1 MRIKVIL
8 FVILLNYGF
17 CFSQSE
23 KINIKTKPLKE
34 ANYLNADDFYLTHY
48 LYIDMFLR
56 ENLFPE
62 ATTSDVAAVLNAVK
76 AYVSENQN
84 LDIEIDTPGKRN
96 YLIKIALLKKEG
108 KELFIV
114 FTNWDAKDKH
124 FEKKIDIENDSY
136 TRWYFLNGNKM
147 TYRKDTSEQYD
158 LAGMSKSDLANAFLF
173 DELESND
180 EKVIELLHDYLQ
192 QDNLSLSDQLMAKL
206 IQLKYTIFKGH
217 KGKVS
222 EQVEYLDKTFKK
234 NASKE
239 SLRRL
244 KMAYN
249 TTKFQIQLMD
259 IMAE

>member
-1 MRIKVIL
+1 MRIKVTL
-8 FVILLNYGF
+8 LVILLISGF

-48 LYIDMFLR
+48 LYVDMFLR

-76 AYVSENQN
+76 TYVSEDQN

-96 YLIKIALLKKEG
+96 YLIRIALLKKEG

-136 TRWYFLNGNKM
+136 TRWYFLNGDKM

-173 DELESND
+173 DELENND
-180 EKVIELLHDYLQ
+180 GEVSELLHDYLQ
-192 QDNLSLSDQLMAKL
+192 QDSLSLSEQLMAKL
-206 IQLKYTIFKGH
+206 IQLKYTIFKGN
-217 KGKVS
+217 KAKIS
-222 EQVEYLDKTFKK
+222 EQLEYLDNIFKE
-234 NASKE
+234 NASE
-239 SLRRL
+239 DSLRGL
-244 KMAYN
+244 KMTYD
-249 TTKFQIQLMD
+249 TIRFQIELMD
-259 IMAE
+259 TMAE